1 MQKIKQPKRLSTQR
15 HYEAIRAEY
24 RRLSEITEYGKPKYA
39 YERILTELSVRFF
52 RAEKTIENIIFNR
65 V

>member
-1 MQKIKQPKRLSTQR
+1 MQKTKYPKRPTTQR

-39 YERILTELSVRFF
+39 YERILAASSDFI
-52 RAEKTIENIIFNR
+52 AEISCIKQLKEIR
-65 V
+65 

>member
-1 MQKIKQPKRLSTQR
+1 MQKTKYPKRPTTQR

-24 RRLSEITEYGKPKYA
+24 RHLSEITEYGKPKYSTD
-39 YERILTELSVRFF
+39 RILAELAHRFF
-52 RAEKTIENIIFNR
+52 KSEKTIENIVFNR